1 MPYTGLGAGAH
12 SALVQHE
19 AGRVRTNAEVDCRRW
34 NAEDVGRY
42 LEISDFQGEEHL
54 SEQEVR
60 IERLMLGLRTS
71 VGVPEKWLPGDRVRN
86 MVTSGSLQRF
96 AGTSGESFVRIPE
109 DHFFVSDDIICMLI
123 E

>member
-1 MPYTGLGAGAH
+1 
-12 SALVQHE
+12 
-19 AGRVRTNAEVDCRRW
+19 
-34 NAEDVGRY
+34 
-42 LEISDFQGEEHL
+42 
-54 SEQEVR
+54 
-60 IERLMLGLRTS
+60 MLGLRTS